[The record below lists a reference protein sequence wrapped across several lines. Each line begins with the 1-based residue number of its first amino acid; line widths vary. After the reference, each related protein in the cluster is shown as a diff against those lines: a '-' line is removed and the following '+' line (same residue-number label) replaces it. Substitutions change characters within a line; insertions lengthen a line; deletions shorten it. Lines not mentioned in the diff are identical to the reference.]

1 MCRLAAYLGPEL
13 ILQKL
18 LEEEPHSLIRQ
29 SWACKE
35 LQGTSLNA
43 DGFGFGWYQDGS
55 AATYTS
61 TLSIWSDSNLPD
73 LQRTLSADLWLA
85 YVRSATAGQATN
97 QANTQPFRH
106 GPYLFLHNGRIDNFN
121 KGPRSALHGYLPA
134 DIASG
139 IEGNTDSEYLFA
151 MCRHQLDAGLAPA
164 QAMLTACKELD
175 SLGITEPALLNMLM
189 SDGESLFACRHAIN
203 GAACP
208 TLYYTNKHP
217 HFPSASVIA
226 SEIFSLPE
234 HWQAIEE
241 NTVLTINKAKPAV
254 SIRL

>member
-13 ILQKL
+13 ILKNL
-18 LEEEPHSLIRQ
+18 LEEDPHSLLKQ
-29 SWACKE
+29 SWACNE

-43 DGFGFGWYQDGS
+43 DGFGFGWYQDDS
-55 AATYTS
+55 AASYTS
-61 TLSIWSDSNLPD
+61 TMPIWSDANLPD
-73 LQRTLSADLWLA
+73 LQRSLSSDLWLA

-106 GPYLFLHNGRIDNFN
+106 ERYLFLHNGRIDNFN
-121 KGPRSALHGYLPA
+121 DGPRSTLHAYLPA
-134 DIASG
+134 EIASG

-151 MCRHQLDAGLAPA
+151 MCRHHLASGMSPA
-164 QAMLTACKELD
+164 QTIIAACQELEV
-175 SLGITEPALLNMLM
+175 LEIKEPALLNIIL

-208 TLYYTNKHP
+208 TLYFTDNHP
-217 HFPSASVIA
+217 HFPKASVIA

-234 HWQAIEE
+234 YWQAVEE
-241 NTVLTINKAKPAV
+241 NTVLIINRAAAPE

>member
-43 DGFGFGWYQDGS
+43 DGFGFGWYQDER

-61 TLSIWSDSNLPD
+61 TLPVWSDSNLPD

-85 YVRSATAGQATN
+85 YVRSATGGQATN

-106 GPYLFLHNGRIDNFN
+106 GQYLFLHNGRIDNFN
-121 KGPRSALHGYLPA
+121 NGPRSALHAYLPA
-134 DIASG
+134 GIASG

-151 MCRHQLDAGLAPA
+151 MCRHHLASGLSVT
-164 QAMLTACKELD
+164 QAIVAACEELEV
-175 SLGITEPALLNMLM
+175 LGIKEPALLNMIL

-208 TLYYTNKHP
+208 TLYYTDKHP

-234 HWQAIEE
+234 YWQSVEE
-241 NTVLTINKAKPAV
+241 HSLLIIRKDSQPE